1 MNGRRRRALLAA
13 VTPMLEPGERV
24 EVTTVVGLSTVP
36 FQRQLAYGLASGM
49 ISGLASGVSVSVIP
63 TPVPMYL
70 AMTDRRLIIFRAD
83 PMFAKP
89 VEHTMTVQR
98 AHLYRTEIKERV
110 LNSSMVLWSPYSTH
124 SLKLIFPLISRK
136 ERHLVA
142 AALPVATG

>member
-24 EVTTVVGLSTVP
+24 EVTTVVSLSTVQ
-36 FQRQLAYGLASGM
+36 FQRQLAYGVVSGM
-49 ISGLASGVSVSVIP
+49 VSGLASGVSVSVIP

-83 PMFAKP
+83 PVFAKP